1 MIPTVTATLALVLA
15 LLWLPARAGAET
27 VRIYTHNDEKEME
40 AFVADLKAATGL
52 DAQVL
57 RMSSNELRARV
68 VAEKGNIGAD
78 LQWGMPNSHALLA
91 RQEGLLE
98 PYRSKEWE
106 AVPAR
111 FKDPEGYW
119 HGWSYWFNA
128 LALNTE
134 IARKKGLPTP
144 RTWMDL
150 LDPRWKGEIVMPNP
164 GTSGTAYLVVATLM
178 QLWGEDRAWEYLT
191 RLDRNVAEYTKSGS
205 APAEQVGRGQYALA
219 ITWDQAVITRKAK
232 GYPLELIIPEEG
244 VGFDLDSIA
253 IFKGAK
259 NLAAAKKVVD
269 YVGSE
274 RGMRVVARHRS
285 KVTRPGIEA
294 LVAFEPKLFPYDAA
308 RAGQEQDRIMLA
320 WKPRFQK

>member
-1 MIPTVTATLALVLA
+1 MIPIVVLSLGLAVLGMT
-15 LLWLPARAGAET
+15 ARADAQT

-40 AFVADLKAATGL
+40 AFVADLRAATGL
-52 DAQVL
+52 DVQVL

-91 RQEGLLE
+91 KREGLLE
-98 PYRSKEWE
+98 PYRSREWD
-106 AVPAR
+106 AVPGQ
-111 FKDPEGYW
+111 FKDAEGHWY
-119 HGWSYWFNA
+119 GWSYWFNA
-128 LALNTE
+128 IAVNTE
-134 IARKKGLPTP
+134 ILQKKGLPRP
-144 RTWMDL
+144 RSWADL

-178 QLWGEDRAWEYLT
+178 QLMGPERAWDYLT

-253 IFKGAK
+253 IFRGAR
-259 NLAAAKKVVD
+259 NLAAARKVVD

-274 RGMRVVARHRS
+274 RGMRLFAQHRS
-285 KVTRPGIEA
+285 KVTRPGIAA
-294 LVAFEPKLFPYDAA
+294 LVPFDPKLFPYDAA
-308 RAGQEQDRIMLA
+308 RAGEEQDRIMLE
-320 WKPRFQK
+320 WKTRFQK